1 MLQKR
6 EDRQRKRHIRK
17 GGEAKKV
24 HCLEGSLSNP
34 LGAQQRGI
42 EIGDFDSPLNKNLNA
57 KNCDYLPLMYFCNF
71 NMEFSSI

>member
-57 KNCDYLPLMYFCNF
+57 KIFETSVFTFYLTGRVLC
-71 NMEFSSI
+71 